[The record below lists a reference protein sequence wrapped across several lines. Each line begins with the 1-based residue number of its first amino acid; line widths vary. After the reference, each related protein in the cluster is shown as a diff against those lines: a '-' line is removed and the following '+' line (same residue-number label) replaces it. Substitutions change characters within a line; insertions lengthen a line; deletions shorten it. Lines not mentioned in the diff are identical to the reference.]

1 MRISDTLLPEFD
13 QEMASTRKVLERC
26 PEGKFNWRPHAKSWT
41 MVELATHVA
50 NLPDWTNETLK
61 KDSLDY
67 APADGSQPY
76 KREPARS
83 SQELLADFDKNVA
96 SARAAIAETGDE
108 GYAKLWTLLAGGQ
121 KIFSMPRIAV
131 LRSFVFNHIIHHR
144 GQLSVYLRLND
155 IPVPGMYG
163 PSADEAS

>member
-26 PEGKFNWRPHAKSWT
+26 PESKFDWRPHAKSWT

-50 NLPDWTNETLK
+50 NLPDWANETLK

-96 SARAAIAETGDE
+96 SARAAIAETSDE

-121 KIFSMPRIAV
+121 KIFIITRIAV

-155 IPVPGMYG
+155 VPVPGLYG

>member
-13 QEMASTRKVLERC
+13 QEMASTRKVSERC
-26 PEGKFNWRPHAKSWT
+26 PETKFGWRPHAKSWT
-41 MVELATHVA
+41 MAELATHVA
-50 NLPDWTNETLK
+50 NLPDWANLTLK
-61 KDSLDY
+61 KESLDY

-76 KREPARS
+76 KREAARS
-83 SQELLADFDKNVA
+83 SPELLADFDKNVA
-96 SARAAIAETGDE
+96 SARAAIAETSDE

-121 KIFSMPRIAV
+121 QVFSIPRIAV

-144 GQLSVYLRLND
+144 GQLSVYLRLTD
-155 IPVPGMYG
+155 VPVPGMYG

>member
-26 PEGKFNWRPHAKSWT
+26 PESKFGWRPHAKSWT
-41 MVELATHVA
+41 MAELATHVA
-50 NLPDWTNETLK
+50 NLPDWANETLK

-76 KREPARS
+76 KREAARS

-96 SARAAIAETGDE
+96 SARAAITETSDE

-121 KIFSMPRIAV
+121 KIFSIPRVAV

>member
-13 QEMASTRKVLERC
+13 QEMASTRKILERC
-26 PEGKFNWRPHAKSWT
+26 PESKFGWRPHAKSWT
-41 MVELATHVA
+41 MAELATHVA
-50 NLPDWTNETLK
+50 NLPDWANETLK
-61 KDSLDY
+61 KESLDY

-76 KREPARS
+76 KREPAQSNR
-83 SQELLADFDKNVA
+83 ELLADFDKNVV
-96 SARAAIAETGDE
+96 SARAAIAETSDE

-121 KIFSMPRIAV
+121 KIFSIPRIAV

-155 IPVPGMYG
+155 IPVPGLYG

>member
-26 PEGKFNWRPHAKSWT
+26 PENKFGWRPHAKSWT
-41 MVELATHVA
+41 MAELATHVA
-50 NLPDWTNETLK
+50 NLPDWANETLK
-61 KDSLDY
+61 KESLDY

-96 SARAAIAETGDE
+96 SARTAIAETSDE

-121 KIFSMPRIAV
+121 KVFSMPRIAV